1 MVVVNIHEAKAH
13 WSEYLA
19 RVEAGETVT
28 ICRRNVPI
36 AELRPVRKPQAE
48 PRPIGLAE
56 GMGHVSPEFFE
67 PLDDE
72 LLDLFEGKGDWF
84 VDKKP

>member
-1 MVVVNIHEAKAH
+1 
-13 WSEYLA
+13 
-19 RVEAGETVT
+19 
-28 ICRRNVPI
+28 
-36 AELRPVRKPQAE
+36 
-48 PRPIGLAE
+48 
-56 GMGHVSPEFFE
+56 MGHVSPEFFE